1 MGFKC
6 GIVGLPNVGKSTLFN
21 ALTSTMDAQAGN
33 FPFCTIDPNVGV
45 VNVPDNRLYKLANLV
60 KSKEIIP
67 TTIEFVDIAGLVSGA
82 SKGEG
87 LGNKFLSHIREVD
100 AIVYV
105 LRCFEDGDVTH
116 VEGDV
121 DPLRDAEI
129 IETELILADLESLE
143 SRLPGLEKK
152 SKTNS
157 ELKGEV
163 TLIKELLSVLSKG
176 EPIRSVIDNYNAK
189 AIRGLQ
195 LLTSQPVMYV
205 CNVDETS
212 IVTGNDYSNKV
223 KQKYGN
229 SSSVVIVSA
238 EIEKEIANLESDEEK
253 REFLNDLGLEETGL
267 NRIIKSGYFMLNLIT
282 FFTAGEKEARAWTI
296 KKNTHAP
303 QAAGV
308 IHTDFEKGFIKA
320 QTISYND
327 YIECGSEAKAKDA
340 GKLRLEGKEYV
351 VEDGDIIHFK
361 FNV

>member
-21 ALTSTMDAQAGN
+21 ALTSTMDAQAAN
-33 FPFCTIDPNVGV
+33 FPFCTIDPNIGV
-45 VNVPDNRLYKLANLV
+45 VNVPDERLYKLAHLSN
-60 KSKEIIP
+60 SKEIIP

-116 VEGDV
+116 VEGSV

-129 IETELILADLESLE
+129 IETELILADLDSLE

-152 SKTNS
+152 SKTNL
-157 ELKGEV
+157 ELKEEV
-163 TLIKELLSVLSKG
+163 ILAKEVLSFLSKG
-176 EPIRSVIDNYNAK
+176 EPARNIIDDSNVQAIK
-189 AIRGLQ
+189 ALQ

-205 CNVDETS
+205 CNVDEGS
-212 IVTGNDYSNKV
+212 VVAGNEYSDKV
-223 KQKYGN
+223 KQQYGN
-229 SSSVVIVSA
+229 SSSVVIISA

-253 REFLNDLGLEETGL
+253 SEFLNDLGLNETGL
-267 NRIIKSGYFMLNLIT
+267 NRIIKSGYSMLDLIT
-282 FFTAGEKEARAWTI
+282 FFTVGEKEARAWTI
-296 KKNTHAP
+296 KQNTHAP

-308 IHTDFEKGFIKA
+308 IHTDFERGFIKA
-320 QTISYND
+320 QTISYNH
-327 YIECGSEAKAKDA
+327 YIECGSESKFRDA
-340 GKLRLEGKEYV
+340 GKLRLEGKEYI
-351 VEDGDIIHFK
+351 VEDGDVIHFK